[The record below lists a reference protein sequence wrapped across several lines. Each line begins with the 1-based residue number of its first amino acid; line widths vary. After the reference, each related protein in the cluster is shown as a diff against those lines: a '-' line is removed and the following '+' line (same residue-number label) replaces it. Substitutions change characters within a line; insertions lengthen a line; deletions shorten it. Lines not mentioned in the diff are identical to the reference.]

1 MPPGML
7 NVTAAKISLK
17 EGYVR
22 GIVFSLGVCFVNL
35 FQIYLAAIF
44 SRYLSRHPEVISIL
58 RFIGLIIFIIITIF
72 FFFIAKS
79 NPKQQI
85 DPKIKSKHSRFFQGS
100 FLAVINVFPIP
111 YHAYLTITLASFGW
125 MTFENSN
132 IITYVSGGIIGTFVP
147 LYLYIFFF
155 DKIKSKTFTSQKNM
169 NRIIGSVTGL
179 ISIITLINILNDI

>member
-17 EGYVR
+17 EGYIR
-22 GIVFSLGVCFVNL
+22 GIMFSIGVCVINF

-58 RFIGLIIFIIITIF
+58 RFIGLVIFILITIY

-79 NPKQQI
+79 SSKQQI
-85 DPKIKSKHSRFFQGS
+85 DPKIKSKHSRFFQGV
-100 FLAVINVFPIP
+100 FLATINVFPIP
-111 YHAYLTITLASFGW
+111 YHAYITITLASFGW

-155 DKIKSKTFTSQKNM
+155 DKIKGKTFTSQKNM
-169 NRIIGSVTGL
+169 NRIIGSVTGI
-179 ISIITLINILNDI
+179 ISIITLINILNDW